1 MSWTNIIKSSGNVY
15 LILLMQG
22 AEDPYYEDYEYAVR
36 AFTSPEQLN
45 EFLQRHKF
53 LPLDPNN
60 TPTANS
66 FENQEVKEALEEA
79 GLKILVL
86 TANNMEGIS

>member
-15 LILLMQG
+15 LILVIEG
-22 AEDPYYEDYEYAVR
+22 ADDPFYADYEYVAR
-36 AFTSPEQLN
+36 AFTSPDQLN

-53 LPLDPNN
+53 LSLDPNN

-79 GLKILVL
+79 GLKIAVL
-86 TANNMEGIS
+86 PANNMEGIP